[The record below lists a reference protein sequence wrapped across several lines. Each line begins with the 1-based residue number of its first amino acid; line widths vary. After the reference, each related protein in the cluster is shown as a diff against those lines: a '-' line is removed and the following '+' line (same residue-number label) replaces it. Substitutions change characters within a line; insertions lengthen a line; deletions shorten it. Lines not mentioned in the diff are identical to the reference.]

1 MANSEFREEH
11 VRLATGSIHLL
22 RSGGGPPLVF
32 LHHSIGSPGWLPM
45 YATLA
50 ESCDVIVPDLPGYAG
65 SERPNWAR
73 EPRDLAIIL
82 AHLFDALG
90 LSDVTLVGA
99 GFGGYVAAEL
109 AAVNASR
116 LARLVLIGAAGLK
129 PEQGEI
135 MDQMLTSHTAY
146 AHAGFR
152 DQEYFA
158 RIYGEDVHADVKQ
171 LWDFSRE
178 MSARV
183 TWKPYMF
190 SRRLAPLLA
199 NLRLPS
205 LILWG
210 SEDQIVPLEC
220 AQLYAQA
227 LANSRVEIIAG
238 AGHCVEMEEPARV
251 AALIAAFAF
260 GQTVGGS

>member
-1 MANSEFREEH
+1 MTSGTFREEQ
-11 VRLATGSIHLL
+11 VQLATGGVHLL
-22 RSGGGPPLVF
+22 RGGAGRPLVF
-32 LHHSIGSPGWLPM
+32 LHHSIGNPGWLPV
-45 YATLA
+45 YAALA
-50 ESCDVIVPDLPGYAG
+50 ERRDVIVPYLPGYAG
-65 SERPNWAR
+65 SERPIWAR
-73 EPRDLAIIL
+73 EPRDLAIIIS
-82 AHLFDALG
+82 HLLNKLG
-90 LSDVTLVGA
+90 LRDVTLVGA
-99 GFGGYVAAEL
+99 GFGGYVAAEV

-116 LARLVLIGAAGLK
+116 LAQLVLIGAAGLK

-152 DQEYFA
+152 DAAHFA
-158 RIYGEDVHADVKQ
+158 QVYGEDVPADVKQ

-199 NLRLPS
+199 NLTLPA
-205 LILWG
+205 LIVWG
-210 SEDQIVPLEC
+210 SEDQIVPVEC

-227 LANSRVEIIAG
+227 LAGSRVEIIAG
-238 AGHCVEMEEPARV
+238 AGHCVEMEEPAHI
-251 AALIAAFAF
+251 AGLIGDFALA
-260 GQTVGGS
+260 G

>member
-1 MANSEFREEH
+1 MSDETFREEH
-11 VRLATGSIHLL
+11 VPLATGSIHLL
-22 RSGGGPPLVF
+22 RAGTGSPLVF
-32 LHHSIGSPGWLPM
+32 LHHSIGNPGWLPV
-45 YATLA
+45 YQNLA
-50 ESCDVIVPDLPGYAG
+50 QSHEVFVPDMPGYAG
-65 SERPNWAR
+65 SERPSWAR

-82 AHLFDALG
+82 SHLLEALA
-90 LSDVTLVGA
+90 LREVTLVGA

-109 AAVNASR
+109 AVVNSSR
-116 LARLVLIGAAGLK
+116 LRRLVLIGAAGLQ

-152 DQEYFA
+152 DLEHFA
-158 RIYGEDVHADVKQ
+158 AVYGESVAADVRE

-199 NLRLPS
+199 NLKLPS
-205 LILWG
+205 LIVWG
-210 SEDQIVPLEC
+210 GEDQIVPVAC

-227 LANSRVEIIAG
+227 LAAARVEIVAG

-251 AALIAAFAF
+251 AELIAEFAR
-260 GQTVGGS
+260 G